1 MFMYGTIRYNNYSKY
16 HYNYYEHNNYEKLN
30 ILNWVTEC
38 LDE

>member
-1 MFMYGTIRYNNYSKY
+1 MYDTICYNNYSKY